1 MQSASMPKDEAE
13 RLQALFEYHVL
24 DTDPEEAFDQ
34 LTELV
39 ASICDV
45 PIALVSLIDEK
56 RQWFKSHHGLDATE
70 TPRELAFCAHAILQ
84 DDVFEIPDSSRDN
97 RFCDNPLVTG
107 DPNVAFYAGA
117 PLKGRDGHN
126 VGTLCVID
134 HKPKMLT
141 DDQRRQLTIIANQV
155 VALLELRKSN
165 LAKDDLFSKLMN
177 LNELINRKNEELNSF
192 SNQVAHDCRGPLGQI
207 DAFSELCQ
215 QDLKAQ
221 DLGAAS
227 EKLAFIRRSV
237 KNLNALLANI
247 LHLARAGFS
256 CDLVE
261 TIDFNLLVNEVIS
274 NLDHEGVEIKTH
286 IELTSLFLSESVRIK
301 QIIYNLVSNG
311 VKYSNSNRAKP
322 FVSISV
328 SGDENEVLIEVKD
341 NGLGI
346 EKQFHD
352 QVFKEFTRF
361 IPKVAEGSGVGMAIV
376 KRHVDALG
384 GTIDFS
390 SSDEGTHFWVKL
402 PKSQS

>member
-1 MQSASMPKDEAE
+1 M
-13 RLQALFEYHVL
+13 
-24 DTDPEEAFDQ
+24 
-34 LTELV
+34 
-39 ASICDV
+39 
-45 PIALVSLIDEK
+45 
-56 RQWFKSHHGLDATE
+56 
-70 TPRELAFCAHAILQ
+70 
-84 DDVFEIPDSSRDN
+84 
-97 RFCDNPLVTG
+97 
-107 DPNVAFYAGA
+107 
-117 PLKGRDGHN
+117 
-126 VGTLCVID
+126 
-134 HKPKMLT
+134 
-141 DDQRRQLTIIANQV
+141 
-155 VALLELRKSN
+155 
-165 LAKDDLFSKLMN
+165 
-177 LNELINRKNEELNSF
+177 
-192 SNQVAHDCRGPLGQI
+192 
-207 DAFSELCQ
+207 
-215 QDLKAQ
+215 
-221 DLGAAS
+221 
-227 EKLAFIRRSV
+227 
-237 KNLNALLANI
+237 
-247 LHLARAGFS
+247 
-256 CDLVE
+256 
-261 TIDFNLLVNEVIS
+261 IS